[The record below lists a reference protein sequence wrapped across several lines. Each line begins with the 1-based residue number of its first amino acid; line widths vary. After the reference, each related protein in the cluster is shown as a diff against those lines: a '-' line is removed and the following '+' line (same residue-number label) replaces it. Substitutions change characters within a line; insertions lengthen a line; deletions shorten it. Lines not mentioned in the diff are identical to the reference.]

1 MRDNTSM
8 IEEMYL
14 NNAVRTPRIIEAFE
28 RVDRKYFVPD
38 MLEKEAYVDAPLP
51 IGESQTISQPST
63 VAFMLELLQPQPGDT
78 ILDIGAGSGWT
89 TALLCSIVGTEG
101 SVEGLERIDT
111 LIEKGK
117 KNLARFDFGNRCTI
131 EKASDVLGKPG
142 RRFDRILVSASSE
155 KVPEEL
161 FDQLNVGG
169 VLVIPVKNTIYR
181 FEKHADGQIV
191 QEAYPGF
198 RFVPLIYSQTE

>member
-1 MRDNTSM
+1 MRNNTSM
-8 IEEMYL
+8 VEEMYL
-14 NNAVRTPRIIEAFE
+14 KNAVRTPRIIEAFQ

-38 MLEKEAYVDAPLP
+38 AFEEEAYVDAPLP
-51 IGESQTISQPST
+51 IGEEQTISQPST
-63 VAFMLELLQPQPGDT
+63 VAFMLELLQPQPGNT

-101 SVEGLERIDT
+101 SVKGLERIDA
-111 LIEKGK
+111 LVRKGK
-117 KNLARFDFGNRCTI
+117 ENLAKFAFGNKCTI
-131 EKASDVLGKPG
+131 EKASGVLGEPG
-142 RRFDRILVSASSE
+142 RKFDRILVSASSE

-169 VLVIPVKNTIYR
+169 VLVIPIKNTIYR
-181 FEKHADGQIV
+181 FEKRTDGHIM

-198 RFVPLIYSQTE
+198 RFVPLIYK